1 MINKFIVI
9 EGLDGAGKSEVSKKV
24 ASALGI
30 THLESP
36 IDPFKEI
43 RTEIDENLC
52 SKGRFY
58 FYLSSNYKLS
68 DFVKK
73 NKNLKSIICARYF
86 YSTIIGYF
94 SKLNIKINSLYENP
108 FILENEFL
116 KPDLVIFL
124 HVNKEEQSR
133 RINSR
138 DESLN
143 SASDFMCLEND
154 EYQELLSLNYKN
166 ISKNENWIKIDTS
179 EISEQ
184 EVVEKCLKEIRNL

>member
-1 MINKFIVI
+1 M
-9 EGLDGAGKSEVSKKV
+9 
-24 ASALGI
+24 
-30 THLESP
+30 
-36 IDPFKEI
+36 
-43 RTEIDENLC
+43 
-52 SKGRFY
+52 
-58 FYLSSNYKLS
+58 
-68 DFVKK
+68 KK

-108 FILENEFL
+108 FIFENEFL

>member
-1 MINKFIVI
+1 M
-9 EGLDGAGKSEVSKKV
+9 
-24 ASALGI
+24 
-30 THLESP
+30 HLESRILKSP

-94 SKLNIKINSLYENP
+94 SKLNIKINDYIAKSVH
-108 FILENEFL
+108 F
-116 KPDLVIFL
+116 
-124 HVNKEEQSR
+124 
-133 RINSR
+133 
-138 DESLN
+138 
-143 SASDFMCLEND
+143 
-154 EYQELLSLNYKN
+154 
-166 ISKNENWIKIDTS
+166 
-179 EISEQ
+179 
-184 EVVEKCLKEIRNL
+184 